1 MVCRIFQK
9 STTAKKPQQTPSSPH
24 DSMESPYNCDTNPII
39 MANELG
45 DIELPNSSS
54 SAGGGNIINT
64 FSNLNYNDNNVN
76 LNMTNT
82 NDNNV
87 LNWSTAL
94 REAAANV
101 LPSTFLNPTTSPMNP
116 FLLRALQLSTY
127 HQSPAMAAAA
137 VPRDY
142 ALLMSQGINYSN
154 HFGNNDLIIGSNIGG
169 SSRVNVLD
177 QQQQEAHHHQQQ
189 EQPFNLDSDENI
201 W

>member
-9 STTAKKPQQTPSSPH
+9 STTVKRPQQTPSSPH

-39 MANELG
+39 MGNELG

-54 SAGGGNIINT
+54 SAAGGAGNMNINT
-64 FSNLNYNDNNVN
+64 FGNINYNDNN
-76 LNMTNT
+76 MTN
-82 NDNNV
+82 NNV

-101 LPSTFLNPTTSPMNP
+101 LPSNFLNPNTTSPMSP
-116 FLLRALQLSTY
+116 LLLRALQFSTY
-127 HQSPAMAAAA
+127 HQSPAMAAG

-142 ALLMSQGINYSN
+142 ALLMSQGLNYNN
-154 HFGNNDLIIGSNIGG
+154 HFGNNDLIIGSNLGG
-169 SSRVNVLD
+169 SSSRVNVSD
-177 QQQQEAHHHQQQ
+177 QQQQQQP
-189 EQPFNLDSDENI
+189 EQPFNLDSDDNI